1 MPDIKNNIK
10 VIYNALAKEGYNDL
24 GSEQEFAESMA
35 DENNRKLVYNTLK
48 GKEFADVKDY
58 DSFSNMVYQQP
69 RAEQQQE
76 EEIKPVKPA
85 KIDPRFVAPNVG
97 KPTDAQPIMKSVQQD
112 TGFTAP
118 QDYNSQNAFLSNVD
132 KDYNVASHIP
142 DAQQPIKMYGA
153 DSNLGEVIDNLYTVY
168 DEAYKKDNPKKIA
181 EAANMARSMGLDNE
195 QAEKALTLV
204 HGLYSQNVANN
215 IADYM
220 YSRMNN
226 GDPLYALKEVY
237 YDKDFQKKLKDTT
250 TRLGLD
256 NTQGFV
262 EYYLKPALQRKLENE
277 RGFTDTVNFGV
288 QSGSDDVAKNT
299 EVFEKRKAE
308 EDLLQKQV
316 DAMNAEGKRIEEKG
330 QQMYDPNYKNRPWW
344 ADLIP
349 VEGGGRSAYDEA
361 EGIKRNPE
369 AEELMRTGQAMQ
381 RMADDAQA
389 AISEDNILRT
399 RKTDG
404 LTNQIKNAFGRI
416 LRGGAKTATDI
427 RTWDFGFTDLKDAT
441 VIKAAADAYANN
453 RATAAQKALLNAVTL
468 KNAVMGKHG
477 DALGGLY
484 GAAGTTIQMAPYMM
498 QFAASPVKGVG
509 VGFQKYC
516 RTQLEKAFGK
526 YATEAVGKF
535 VIKSGELAGRFVGD
549 VAQGAAMTTIFNMPA
564 VAADTHKR
572 MTGDLEATTDSKGN
586 IVYSGKRTNVK
597 SGGRA
602 FAEAFTA
609 QTIENQSELFGEY
622 LKPLAN
628 FTQKGAAKAMD
639 KWGLSKTKD
648 FLTGINNKQI
658 MKSFNRFTKN
668 TEWNGLFGE
677 VGEEIVGNFENAF
690 TVGDLNLNLDINDD
704 NSVFSKKVNTDIIL
718 GVGLGCGIIS
728 GARVGSY
735 IRNNRKLNTA
745 INDAD
750 SYADVIFGTD
760 RWQQIKSEIDNA
772 PDDKAGNLLQSYIDS
787 EKLNKE
793 QKQTIVDY
801 TVNTYIKRG
810 NDISQLKN
818 AIEDNISSEQQEV
831 QSAYENGQNAR
842 DAQMNE
848 VKTSL
853 DEAEKHA
860 AELLGEDELN
870 ALDGVEDVD
879 AFKESNAYKS
889 YSEEQRETALKYII
903 ARTAYNGMI
912 NRVQDE
918 IKAAVNKANAEID
931 NLTHKD
937 SGTIIRATLKNGD
950 QEVYVV
956 SGNVAMSPDGKS
968 IDTEKSDNDIVVYN
982 TESGKKEMLN
992 IKDLQSVDT
1001 PIDAATYKANNAAET
1016 TQQIAETEA
1025 AKIDGVRNFH
1035 YNDTV
1040 KVQDKDGN
1048 LIDGSVQD
1056 VTPDGIIVVSDAYPG
1071 GKTYTAAELTA
1082 MQPQPQTVAENA
1094 TVEQQAEEAVADNES
1109 NEAPVEEKGEANS
1122 PQSEATQ
1129 QEETTEPQQQTAA
1142 LERIPKDESGQPLYE
1157 QTDPE
1162 TAWDAIVEQTEGDTN
1177 MAQAVTDDM
1186 VSDLEDGVKKAE
1198 RTKTKSGGSIAE
1210 KIAAEKERAA
1220 AIERAK
1226 ATLAHWRKIAAVNRM
1241 REAAIQA
1248 EEQRKADE
1256 RTRVRKEEEE
1266 KARVDQEEAERIKRE
1281 TLNGVPDFI
1290 EDKAPDARARGYR
1303 RVNGD
1308 KVDRQEPIDA
1318 TIGKEVQVKFD
1329 DDNIPTG
1336 HVAIIEANQ
1345 LQPSHKN
1352 GQRNPQHFIDEAQ
1365 PKERKDDASVGA
1377 ARKIAANIRPE
1388 EITSSVT
1395 AYTGA
1400 PTVNSRGEVI
1410 QGNNRSAALREMWD
1424 NHQEQGDK
1432 YKQYLID
1439 NAKSFG
1445 LKAEDIAAMDKP
1457 VLVNMLD
1464 VNDEQAISLGQFVAS
1479 DTESGGT
1486 ERIKPK
1492 NVVKKL
1498 GDKMKN
1504 FTNILLRT
1512 NDENVSF
1519 AELVDS
1525 NGANA
1530 LKWLNT
1536 KGVISPTQYKSA
1548 FDSKGNLTAEAKN
1561 DIKGIMY
1568 QSIFEGGNTQLEE
1581 MFYAL
1586 PAKAQKAILATAY
1599 RDYDSPQSERMIE
1612 DIQNSIMAY
1621 YALSHDSMFMNAK
1634 NHKEARIAVEAWRR
1648 QLAFDDVTG
1657 ESYLPAEKYSNFA
1670 LLLATMYKGDNQS
1683 LIQGTFNRL
1692 YDLIQGTQE
1701 KTLFEQPDNTP
1712 RTLVQAIKE
1721 TLNIKYDGQQRSN
1734 VLAGDS
1740 SASQEGRTGSNG
1752 DATPGGRGESIDG
1765 AEANQGG
1772 TEADSG
1778 EGRPIADTTKT
1789 LFEYFKGGIK
1799 SLIEK
1804 SKEQNNS
1811 LIKAIVGSVTNRLKE
1826 DLHNR
1831 GIDITNDYKHT
1842 IDNNAIRHALNRH
1855 GGEKERLQGQLP
1867 VTEEDIE
1874 NISDVINNYDDINI
1888 EENKR
1893 GQKNIVY
1900 KKSYPNGFTI
1910 YIEEVRTGRK
1920 ELAMASIRKKA
1931 TLTDANS
1938 KTMPISDLNNL
1949 SVGKDKK
1956 SSNTKQA
1963 NNEKKSE
1970 HQEETLFEKA
1980 ERIANEGEQKS
1991 NPTPRKDGESI
2002 TDYAERVAEEHQ
2014 AQRIRKEEEAK
2025 VDTNPTEAQKEA
2037 GNYKKGHIKVD
2048 GLDITIEQPKGSIRR
2063 GTDANGKQWESEMHN
2078 TYGYIRGTESVDGDH
2093 IDIFLSDNPTE
2104 GNVFVVDQI
2113 NKDGSFDEHKVMYG
2127 FSDMES
2133 ARQAYLSNYE
2143 EGWQGLGNITEVSKE
2158 DFKAWIDS
2166 SKRKTKPFAE
2176 YTSVKTQGDV
2186 QAKKPTEIPHL
2197 TEKEKR
2203 EQRKQELRNKIKVKL
2218 RGQLNVGVDPELFM
2232 MGVELASMEIE
2243 DGVRKFADFTKKM
2256 IAEIGD
2262 EIRPYL
2268 KSIYNGARDL
2278 PGMEELSEEMTPYE
2292 EVKAFNIA
2300 TIGDKGEEVKPSVL
2314 DTAEQ
2319 INNEQTVERSA
2330 KEEVK
2335 NTVATQDVDN
2345 EAYSITKQHNN
2356 KKDIDIWVVRG
2367 KERTDSDAFKER
2379 KQVAK
2384 KYNGYYSSFRGVN
2397 GFVFNSPED
2406 AQSFADKVFDAK
2418 DEQINTETN
2427 ENYAH
2432 NSNEIIR
2439 KDEDGDASNLLT
2451 DSHNEKEQSE
2461 KEAELHGLK
2470 VGDKVLYKGKEATIF
2485 DFDNGRP
2492 VLDTGLAP
2500 VVYEVVDMEAVK
2512 PIEKQEQTKTNVK
2525 EDLTEEKTEAKAKEA
2540 NNKTVSSHA
2549 EGNLFDTDTAPTE
2562 SLTNK
2567 EKENEVHLST
2577 GETATKRER
2586 GHEPRQ
2592 NEPMGESKQNEAQ
2605 RPDGRRMDRRDT
2617 AHISTDTER
2626 GGGVPNVSEGKQRLN
2641 SNNNHGE
2648 RGVDY
2653 APTSIDARIE
2663 ANIQAIELA
2672 KKLTENGE
2680 KATPQQMEILRKFS
2694 GWGGLG
2700 KAFNENPNGA
2710 YGEINK
2716 TPRILKELLGEEA
2729 YNNAIESAN
2738 SSYYTPTHI
2747 IDTLWDIAEKLGFKG
2762 GRILEGS
2769 AGIGNIIAQIP
2780 THISENSNIHAVE
2793 KDPTAGSILS
2803 LLYPDAKV
2811 DIQGFEETSIPNGS
2825 IDLAITNV
2833 PFVTGLR
2840 VWDTTSDKDLS
2851 KKFHD
2856 IHNFCIAKNIRKLR
2870 EGGIG
2875 IFISSNGTLDNSQQ
2889 IRNWVVNDG
2898 NADFIGAF
2906 RLNNKTFLGTSVT
2919 SDIIVVRKR
2928 VNGKKSAKAIDVSE
2942 VSGERIAEFNT
2953 GEVKKVKG
2961 KMIPVIKDLPMD
2973 YNKYF
2978 IEHPEKMAGVMEFA
2992 FEHGDTYRP
3001 TTKQL
3006 YPTKDKPQDKLLE
3019 EFVNSFSID
3028 TEEQAQNIDNEQGIN
3043 NSIYEELGSDVKEG
3057 SMVVSN
3063 GELCVAQYG
3072 QAVPLKLNANKVK
3085 GRTKQECFKSY
3096 TDIKQALNDVLAYE
3110 TQNADDKGLQPLLDK
3125 LNKAYDDFVN
3135 TYGHLN
3141 KNTSIS
3147 FLRNDID
3154 FSNILALETYK
3165 EENDENNNR
3174 VKVYGKTDVFSKRVV
3189 TKETEPKPDNVKD
3202 GVIVSIYKNGRIDIP
3217 YISKQLNMSEDAVKN
3232 EIINSGLG
3240 FENPVSKEIEVS
3252 YKYLSGNVREKLQQ
3266 AEENNENGEYS
3277 NNINALKKVIP
3288 ANIPAHLIEFNLGSS
3303 WVTPKLY
3310 EEYIKNKTGLDVT
3323 LIPVDGTWVMKAPL
3337 YGLAIEQNRSMGV
3350 YSKLKGETILGHEL
3364 IEAAIQNKTIT
3375 ISKTRKDWDGKKET
3389 IVDKDATQACNSR
3402 IDEIRQDFKDWARGK
3417 VQSDVELSQ
3426 ELEKIYND
3434 KFNNYVAPTIPEEFI
3449 PERFGGAA
3457 QNIKLRP
3464 HQAQAVVRGT
3474 TQPLILAHEVG
3485 TGKTFTLISTAM
3497 EMRRLGTAR
3506 KPMIVV
3512 QNATVG
3518 QFVASAKALYPNAKI
3533 LTLENSDRGEDG
3545 RRRFYAK
3552 IRYNDWDMIV
3562 VPQSTFEFIP
3572 DSKDRQITFI
3582 KDKVDEKLA
3591 VLQRMKEANNEGDDF
3606 ITRRVEKEI
3615 SQLQSEIAALIE
3627 NNESEQREKK
3637 ATASELKKKEVA
3649 KKNTEAK
3656 AKEMLDRRTDDVED
3670 FDELG
3675 IDALLVDE
3683 AHEYKHLGFA
3693 TAMQRG
3699 VKGVDP
3705 SYSKKAQSV
3714 FLKTQ
3719 AVLSKNNG
3727 RNVIFATGT
3736 PISNTAAEIWTF
3748 MRYLMPADTM
3758 KEYGIYY
3765 FDDFVRNFG
3774 NIQQMLEFTTSGKFK
3789 ENNRFAGYINLP
3801 ELARIWSSVADIV
3814 LTRDQKK
3821 LKEKIPEIE
3830 GGKAQDIYLP
3840 QTKSLRSVMKYVKD
3854 QLTIFENMSG
3864 AEKKENT
3871 HIPLTMYGIAKAAAV
3886 DARLVDATAEDDVNS
3901 KTNEAVRQTLQSLK
3915 DTNGYKG
3922 TVAIFADVYQNKAF
3936 GFNLYEDIKKKLIEK
3951 GVPEKEIFVMK
3962 PGMTINKKLEIFN
3975 KVNSGEIRVI
3985 LGSTFTLG
3993 TGVNIQ
3999 ERLHTLIHLDAP
4011 NRPMDYT
4018 QRNGRILRQGN
4029 IHKEMNKPVRILR
4042 FGVED
4047 SLDVT
4052 AYQRLKTKGAIAD
4065 SIMNSKQL
4073 IENSMENRE
4082 LEEEAD
4088 LFGDTVAQLSGSEY
4102 AMLKNQAEKEVRKY
4116 ESKKRQWEA
4125 DQTYIHNAKP
4135 RLKGQISKAEQL
4147 LEDNNASLKAVKET
4161 FPNGKFNQITIGKQ
4175 QFDSIEAMTDFIK
4188 DYNKKIN
4195 EESNKLKEKANANYN
4210 SQMVVNIDGLE
4221 FTIHLELAK
4230 ETANKGVSLFS
4241 KVTRKMYYSQNELG
4255 LKNVPIK
4262 QGLLRNGIED
4272 ILNNVI
4278 TGHDFAER
4286 IDTLKQSIAQYKSD
4300 LELILA
4306 RDGKPFEFKNELET
4320 AKQKLEEYTEAM
4332 KEELEEKEK
4341 KYAAMDSEI
4350 KTATNIIGAEEAED
4364 EDSTESKDTKDD
4376 ILYRTVFGGN
4386 SGYVGY
4392 SMSKRAVEAKEEGRY
4407 PKTEFRRE
4415 YHITAKSLDMLTS
4428 LGFID
4433 NSEWHH
4439 TSMYGNKT
4447 PFYGWAED
4455 ELADDYLKH
4464 KKEIDT
4470 LCKGIDPKTKQSLI
4484 EKVEKPQYEHE
4495 YEMPQYGEAETAA
4508 NSIREWRHKQI
4519 EKYDQFTGFKGYA
4532 DATEEEKKER
4542 DAYLHSINE
4551 QMEEKIREMLAKDY
4565 PDYLAA
4571 KNALDAYNNYEED
4584 LRKAIGERIKEYLD
4598 IDKYSQRWR
4607 EQTTTTQPTANTET
4621 LTNHAES
4628 VVQNLHLNNVEIVPD
4643 GSSLNGEQA
4652 TAKGFYN
4659 KRTGKIVV
4667 VAGNHTDIADIEKT
4681 VLHEAVAHHGLREL
4695 FGDNFDNFLDTVF
4708 AKADIETRQ
4717 QIAHLSA
4724 KHGWNIRT
4732 ATEEYLASMAED
4744 TNFEQI
4750 KPTLWQ
4756 RIKQLFGEIM
4766 SAFGLHHAN
4775 ITDNDLRYILWRSYK
4790 NLQNSGKHSIL
4801 DKAEDIAMQYRLK
4814 AGNYADKATDN
4825 VLYRSSIDPTATE
4838 VLPDARTRYEKET
4851 KEPDNIDS
4859 VPKTHNFFRRFYK
4872 SYVDSMLALK
4882 SFTNSVLEATGDKMA
4897 SHEDTYKAE
4906 NAMTSKNKTDGEV
4919 YNRDYYNPLLTAA
4932 QQLCEA
4938 VGMDYDALNMYMVA
4952 KHGLERNEYM
4962 GKRAAQND
4970 ENVLKAKKSLEDA
4983 LAAYNEDPTSE
4994 NETAVQKAQEK
5005 YSKVYDKALEV
5016 HTNKD
5021 YSGLTELT
5029 GKEDVAEAEYEA
5041 QKIVDAVET
5050 SDVMPKVTA
5059 FWSKVNAATK
5069 QTLKT
5074 GYESGI
5080 MTKDTYE
5087 HILNMYKYYIPL
5099 RGWAKPTADDV
5110 YTYYN
5115 NRSYEGKPLTKTAKG
5130 RTSLA
5135 EDPMAI
5141 IASMAQH
5148 SIIEANRNKMKQT
5161 FLNFVLNHPTSLA
5174 TVGEQWYIKN
5184 ALGEWERSDANIP
5197 ANATPDEI
5205 SKIIEEHELEMQRL
5219 AEQGTAI
5226 KQRNGL
5232 KLDKRVINGEGE
5244 EHTIKVWRGGKEY
5257 VIYINGNPAVA
5268 QAVNGLTN
5276 PDTQGSDLPKWAKI
5290 GAAQLKNFLS
5300 GVYTSFSPAFV
5311 LTNFTRDQLFA
5322 SQAVY
5327 IKYGLKYKRQAS
5339 KNARNL
5345 LFSGALPRLVYKW
5358 EHGTLNM
5365 NDETERYFDEFM
5377 RGGGETGFTA
5387 LRDIESIKKEV
5398 KDAINGNKANIA
5410 KRGWKSFINAV
5421 EFANRSAEDFSRF
5434 VTFMTSRQQGKS
5446 IVDAIYDA
5454 KDITVNFNKKG
5465 SGEMGSRFMNF
5476 AYIFFNAAVQSI
5488 NNFGTMLKQH
5498 PARTMLIISKF
5509 GALGFGVPM
5518 LNAFLTALCGG
5529 GDDDKYWDN
5538 MDWVRRNNI
5547 VLRIPFLEKT
5557 FISIPLP
5564 QELRPFYG
5572 MGEIAAS
5579 ILFGK
5584 ETFSSGLQKAV
5595 EGFTG
5600 LLPIDFTGNGGNLP
5614 ITLTP
5619 TVLQPVAQYMFN
5631 TDYFGRK
5638 VYNDNENKKFAP
5650 GWTKAFSSTPP
5661 VLIEATKFLNSLTG
5675 GNDVDSGGVNLNPDV
5690 INHFVKG
5697 YFGGPATF
5705 VTQMSSLLYKGF
5717 SGDAKEI
5724 RWRDVPVASRFV
5736 QQLDERSVRS
5746 SAQGSYK
5753 DFKEETEE
5761 TEYRLSNY
5769 KKQVKMGKMEYAKM
5783 ITDLIK
5789 SPEYQRYKIAKAY
5802 KKPMDLLKEAL
5813 NHIDNTTDK
5822 KEVEKALTGLRH
5834 YMMETVESEQKG
5846 KHAKR
5851 EEDFNYLGDNLS
5863 ELNNNL
5869 KSSLRSLK
5877 RNEEQRLDGEEDDG
5891 IEELISEDKETTMR
5905 IIREMNK
5912 LFKKK

>member
-10 VIYNALAKEGYNDL
+10 VIYNALSKEGYNDL

-69 RAEQQQE
+69 RAGQQQE
-76 EEIKPVKPA
+76 EEMKPVEPA

-112 TGFTAP
+112 TGFSAP

-237 YDKDFQKKLKDTT
+237 YNKDFQKKLKDTT

-381 RMADDAQA
+381 RMSDDAQA

-441 VIKAAADAYANN
+441 VIKAAADAYASN
-453 RATAAQKALLNAVTL
+453 RATAAQKALLNAVAL

-750 SYADVIFGTD
+750 THADVIFGTD

-772 PDDKAGNLLQSYIDS
+772 PDDKAGNLLQSYINNS
-787 EKLNKE
+787 KLNNE

-810 NDISQLKN
+810 NDISHLKN

-918 IKAAVNKANAEID
+918 IKSAVNKANAEID

-956 SGNVAMSPDGKS
+956 SGNVVTSPDEKS

-1040 KVQDKDGN
+1040 KVQDKEGN

-1071 GKTYTAAELTA
+1071 GKTYTAEELTA
-1082 MQPQPQTVAENA
+1082 MQPQQQEQTESNSTEAIPQTPEVPAA
-1094 TVEQQAEEAVADNES
+1094 TEQTESAVNES
-1109 NEAPVEEKGEANS
+1109 TANESSANEAPVQKESEVNS
-1122 PQSEATQ
+1122 PQSEATPQ
-1129 QEETTEPQQQTAA
+1129 QEETAEPQQQAIPTDEKGNLLYHEVPVERTIEDLYDGSLDDTEIADFISANIEAA
-1142 LERIPKDESGQPLYE
+1142 QKEYNS
-1157 QTDPE
+1157 
-1162 TAWDAIVEQTEGDTN
+1162 V
-1177 MAQAVTDDM
+1177 
-1186 VSDLEDGVKKAE
+1186 VKKAPKIS
-1198 RTKTKSGGSIAE
+1198 TNKAKYLQE
-1210 KIAAEKERAA
+1210 KQAYQEEVGK
-1220 AIERAK
+1220 AK
-1226 ATLAHWRKIAAVNRM
+1226 A
-1241 REAAIQA
+1241 
-1248 EEQRKADE
+1248 
-1256 RTRVRKEEEE
+1256 
-1266 KARVDQEEAERIKRE
+1266 
-1281 TLNGVPDFI
+1281 
-1290 EDKAPDARARGYR
+1290 
-1303 RVNGD
+1303 
-1308 KVDRQEPIDA
+1308 KVDYWQAVENERQRITHTSPE
-1318 TIGKEVQVKFD
+1318 E
-1329 DDNIPTG
+1329 
-1336 HVAIIEANQ
+1336 
-1345 LQPSHKN
+1345 LKN
-1352 GQRNPQHFIDEAQ
+1352 EEDELSG
-1365 PKERKDDASVGA
+1365 EA
-1377 ARKIAANIRPE
+1377 ARKEYRGITTGDEENPTSVEDLVRDFLRGAKITPEDFRRETGLSISEQKKFVGMISKQGKTIARLGEELADYDAMNLGGRFFDGDSNAARGAIIDALLSSRTRGDFKEQDATAEEERYIEAVEQQREQWYYENYHMTYEEYLQYREIVLPELLRKYANF
-1388 EITSSVT
+1388 
-1395 AYTGA
+1395 A
-1400 PTVNSRGEVI
+1400 P
-1410 QGNNRSAALREMWD
+1410 
-1424 NHQEQGDK
+1424 
-1432 YKQYLID
+1432 
-1439 NAKSFG
+1439 
-1445 LKAEDIAAMDKP
+1445 DILYP
-1457 VLVNMLD
+1457 
-1464 VNDEQAISLGQFVAS
+1464 QFVAS
-1479 DTESGGT
+1479 FEDAYAAEHSQTDNIENGEQGNDTTTEEQGTDRSNTVLQTEETNNSRGDSQSEEQPTEVPTGVRSSNENGTLPQSAPTKVDKEPQPIGNSFFGKVYNQFKGKAKEAVNFLMRHKSGKLLGVFHRNDIGEISLVWGDEKGGLAHIISKHIVEQNDFNNIDEVINTMQQVINNGT
-1486 ERIKPK
+1486 ITRENKDKVVIDYNDYRVAIRKQTRDNNG
-1492 NVVKKL
+1492 NVVEQ
-1498 GDKMKN
+1498 GN
-1504 FTNILLRT
+1504 WIVT
-1512 NDENVSF
+1512 
-1519 AELVDS
+1519 
-1525 NGANA
+1525 
-1530 LKWLNT
+1530 
-1536 KGVISPTQYKSA
+1536 A
-1548 FDSKGNLTAEAKN
+1548 FDKSRSKKDKTP
-1561 DIKGIMY
+1561 
-1568 QSIFEGGNTQLEE
+1568 S
-1581 MFYAL
+1581 
-1586 PAKAQKAILATAY
+1586 
-1599 RDYDSPQSERMIE
+1599 
-1612 DIQNSIMAY
+1612 
-1621 YALSHDSMFMNAK
+1621 
-1634 NHKEARIAVEAWRR
+1634 
-1648 QLAFDDVTG
+1648 
-1657 ESYLPAEKYSNFA
+1657 
-1670 LLLATMYKGDNQS
+1670 
-1683 LIQGTFNRL
+1683 
-1692 YDLIQGTQE
+1692 E
-1701 KTLFEQPDNTP
+1701 KTLSTP
-1712 RTLVQAIKE
+1712 PFNQETDGVTLPSNGVTADKVTQSSQTKE
-1721 TLNIKYDGQQRSN
+1721 T
-1734 VLAGDS
+1734 
-1740 SASQEGRTGSNG
+1740 
-1752 DATPGGRGESIDG
+1752 
-1765 AEANQGG
+1765 
-1772 TEADSG
+1772 
-1778 EGRPIADTTKT
+1778 
-1789 LFEYFKGGIK
+1789 
-1799 SLIEK
+1799 
-1804 SKEQNNS
+1804 
-1811 LIKAIVGSVTNRLKE
+1811 KE
-1826 DLHNR
+1826 D
-1831 GIDITNDYKHT
+1831 KF
-1842 IDNNAIRHALNRH
+1842 
-1855 GGEKERLQGQLP
+1855 
-1867 VTEEDIE
+1867 
-1874 NISDVINNYDDINI
+1874 S
-1888 EENKR
+1888 
-1893 GQKNIVY
+1893 
-1900 KKSYPNGFTI
+1900 
-1910 YIEEVRTGRK
+1910 
-1920 ELAMASIRKKA
+1920 
-1931 TLTDANS
+1931 
-1938 KTMPISDLNNL
+1938 
-1949 SVGKDKK
+1949 
-1956 SSNTKQA
+1956 
-1963 NNEKKSE
+1963 
-1970 HQEETLFEKA
+1970 
-1980 ERIANEGEQKS
+1980 
-1991 NPTPRKDGESI
+1991 PTPRKDGESI

-2014 AQRIRKEEEAK
+2014 AQRTRKEEEAK
-2025 VDTNPTEAQKEA
+2025 VDTNPTDAQKEA

-2048 GLDITIEQPKGSIRR
+2048 GLNITIEQPKGSIRR

-2158 DFKAWIDS
+2158 DFKKWIDS
-2166 SKRKTKPFAE
+2166 SKRKTKPFAK
-2176 YTSVKTQGDV
+2176 YSTVKTQDDV

-2300 TIGDKGEEVKPSVL
+2300 TIGKETEDVKPSVL

-2319 INNEQTVERSA
+2319 ISNEQAVEHSA
-2330 KEEVK
+2330 KEELK
-2335 NTVATQDVDN
+2335 NTVETQDVDN

-2384 KYNGYYSSFRGVN
+2384 KHNGYYSSFRGVN

-2406 AQSFADKVFDAK
+2406 AQSFVDKVFDAK
-2418 DEQINTETN
+2418 DEKINTGTN

-2432 NSNEIIR
+2432 NSEEIMH
-2439 KDEDGDASNLLT
+2439 KDEEPDKT
-2451 DSHNEKEQSE
+2451 ETTP
-2461 KEAELHGLK
+2461 HGLK
-2470 VGDKVLYKGKEATIF
+2470 IGDKVLYKEKEATIF

-2500 VVYEVVDMEAVK
+2500 VVYEVVDMDAVK

-2549 EGNLFDTDTAPTE
+2549 EGNLFDTVVPTE

-2567 EKENEVHLST
+2567 EKENEVHLSN

-2626 GGGVPNVSEGKQRLN
+2626 GGGVPNVSKGKQRLN

-2747 IDTLWDIAEKLGFKG
+2747 IDTLWDIAENLGFKG

-2780 THISENSNIHAVE
+2780 THINENSNIHAVE

-2870 EGGIG
+2870 EGGTG

-2928 VNGKKSAKAIDVSE
+2928 VDGKKSAKAIDVSE

-2953 GEVKKVKG
+2953 GEVKNVKG

-3019 EFVNSFSID
+3019 EFVNSLSID
-3028 TEEQAQNIDNEQGIN
+3028 TEEQAQNVDNEQGIN

-3085 GRTKQECFKSY
+3085 GHTKQECFKSY

-3217 YISKQLNMSEDAVKN
+3217 YISKQLNMSEDAVKD

-3266 AEENNENGEYS
+3266 AEENNENSEYS

-3591 VLQRMKEANNEGDDF
+3591 VLQRMKEANDKGDDF

-3615 SQLQSEIAALIE
+3615 AQLQSEIAALIE

-3637 ATASELKKKEVA
+3637 ATASELKKKEVT

-3915 DTNGYKG
+3915 DTNSYKG

-4102 AMLKNQAEKEVRKY
+4102 AMFKNQAEKEVRKY

-4147 LEDNNASLKAVKET
+4147 LEDNNASLKAIKET
-4161 FPNGKFNQITIGKQ
+4161 FPNGKFKQITIGKQ
-4175 QFDSIEAMTDFIK
+4175 QFDSIEAMADFIK

-4392 SMSKRAVEAKEEGRY
+4392 SMSKRAAEAKEEGRY

-4470 LCKGIDPKTKQSLI
+4470 LCKGIDPKTKQPLI
-4484 EKVEKPQYEHE
+4484 EKVEKPQYEYKFE
-4495 YEMPQYGEAETAA
+4495 LPQYNEAATAA
-4508 NSIREWRHKQI
+4508 NPIIEWRHKQI

-4532 DATEEEKKER
+4532 YETKEKKKER
-4542 DAYLHSINE
+4542 DAFLHSLNE
-4551 QMEEKIREMLAKDY
+4551 QMEEKIREMLAKDF

-4571 KNALDAYNNYEED
+4571 KNAIEAYNNYDEN

-4607 EQTTTTQPTANTET
+4607 EQTATTQPTANVEE

-4643 GSSLNGEQA
+4643 GSNLNGEQS
-4652 TAKGFYN
+4652 TAKGFYD

-4667 VAGNHTDIADIEKT
+4667 VASNHTDIADIEKT

-4708 AKADIETRQ
+4708 AKADIETRR

-4724 KHGWNIRT
+4724 KHGWNVRT

-4790 NLQNSGKHSIL
+4790 NLQGGGKRSIL
-4801 DKAEDIAMQYRLK
+4801 DKAEDVAMQYRLK
-4814 AGNYADKATDN
+4814 AGNYANKATDN

-4970 ENVLKAKKSLEDA
+4970 ENVLKAKKALEDA
-4983 LAAYNEDPTSE
+4983 LVAYNEDPTSK
-4994 NETAVQKAQEK
+4994 NEAAVQKAQEK
-5005 YSKVYDKALEV
+5005 YTKVYDKALEV
-5016 HTNKD
+5016 YTSRD

-5050 SDVMPKVTA
+5050 PNAMPKVTA

-5099 RGWAKPTADDV
+5099 RGWAEPTADDV

-5141 IASMAQH
+5141 IASMAQR

-5197 ANATPDEI
+5197 TNATPDEI
-5205 SKIIEEHELEMQRL
+5205 SKLVAEHEQEMQTL
-5219 AEQGTAI
+5219 AETGEAI

-5232 KLDKRVINGEGE
+5232 KLDKRVINGEGA

-5257 VIYINGNPAVA
+5257 IIYINGNPAVA

-5276 PDTQGSDLPKWAKI
+5276 PDTQGSKLPKWAEI

-5398 KDAINGNKANIA
+5398 KDAVNGNKANIA

-5434 VTFMTSRQQGKS
+5434 VTFMTSRQQGKN
-5446 IVDAIYDA
+5446 IVDSIYDA

-5498 PARTMLIISKF
+5498 PARTMLVISKF

>member
-24 GSEQEFAESMA
+24 GSEQEFAESMT

-58 DSFSNMVYQQP
+58 ESFSNMVYQQP

-112 TGFTAP
+112 TGFAAP

-226 GDPLYALKEVY
+226 GDPLYTLKEVY

-381 RMADDAQA
+381 RMSDDAQA

-441 VIKAAADAYANN
+441 VIKAAADAYASN
-453 RATAAQKALLNAVTL
+453 RATAAQKALLNAVAL

-750 SYADVIFGTD
+750 THADVIFGTD

-772 PDDKAGNLLQSYIDS
+772 PDDKAGNLLQSYINNS
-787 EKLNKE
+787 KLNNE

-810 NDISQLKN
+810 NDISHLKN

-889 YSEEQRETALKYII
+889 YSEEQREAALKYII

-918 IKAAVNKANAEID
+918 IKAAVNKTNAEID

-956 SGNVAMSPDGKS
+956 SGNVATSPDGKS
-968 IDTEKSDNDIVVYN
+968 IDTEKSDSDIVVYN
-982 TESGKKEMLN
+982 TENGKKEMLN

-1001 PIDAATYKANNAAET
+1001 PIDAATYKADSAAET
-1016 TQQIAETEA
+1016 TQQIAEAEA
-1025 AKIDGVRNFH
+1025 AKIDGTRSFH

-1040 KVQDKDGN
+1040 KVQDKEGN

-1109 NEAPVEEKGEANS
+1109 NEAPAEEKGEANS
-1122 PQSEATQ
+1122 PQSEATP
-1129 QEETTEPQQQTAA
+1129 QEETAEPQQQAVEPQQQA
-1142 LERIPKDESGQPLYE
+1142 IP
-1157 QTDPE
+1157 
-1162 TAWDAIVEQTEGDTN
+1162 
-1177 MAQAVTDDM
+1177 TDDKGSLLYHE
-1186 VSDLEDGVKKAE
+1186 VPVERTIEDLYDGSLDDTEITDFISANIEAAQKEYNSVVKKAPKIGTDKARYLQE
-1198 RTKTKSGGSIAE
+1198 KKAYQAE
-1210 KIAAEKERAA
+1210 TDK
-1220 AIERAK
+1220 AK
-1226 ATLAHWRKIAAVNRM
+1226 AKVDYWQAVENERQRITHTSPEELKNAEDEENTTSVEDLVRDFLRGAKITPEDFRKETGLSISEQKKFVGMISKQGKTIARLGEELADYDEWNLGGRFFGGDSNAARG
-1241 REAAIQA
+1241 AII
-1248 EEQRKADE
+1248 DVLLSS
-1256 RTRVRKEEEE
+1256 RTRGDFKQQDATEEEE
-1266 KARVDQEEAERIKRE
+1266 RYIEAVEQQREQWYYENYHMTYEEYLQYRE
-1281 TLNGVPDFI
+1281 IVLPELLRKYANF
-1290 EDKAPDARARGYR
+1290 APDILY
-1303 RVNGD
+1303 
-1308 KVDRQEPIDA
+1308 P
-1318 TIGKEVQVKFD
+1318 
-1329 DDNIPTG
+1329 
-1336 HVAIIEANQ
+1336 
-1345 LQPSHKN
+1345 
-1352 GQRNPQHFIDEAQ
+1352 
-1365 PKERKDDASVGA
+1365 
-1377 ARKIAANIRPE
+1377 
-1388 EITSSVT
+1388 
-1395 AYTGA
+1395 
-1400 PTVNSRGEVI
+1400 
-1410 QGNNRSAALREMWD
+1410 
-1424 NHQEQGDK
+1424 
-1432 YKQYLID
+1432 
-1439 NAKSFG
+1439 
-1445 LKAEDIAAMDKP
+1445 
-1457 VLVNMLD
+1457 
-1464 VNDEQAISLGQFVAS
+1464 QFVAS
-1479 DTESGGT
+1479 FEDAYVAEHSQTNNTENNEQQRNDT
-1486 ERIKPK
+1486 
-1492 NVVKKL
+1492 
-1498 GDKMKN
+1498 
-1504 FTNILLRT
+1504 
-1512 NDENVSF
+1512 
-1519 AELVDS
+1519 
-1525 NGANA
+1525 
-1530 LKWLNT
+1530 
-1536 KGVISPTQYKSA
+1536 
-1548 FDSKGNLTAEAKN
+1548 TAEEPTTTPGDTVLQTEETN
-1561 DIKGIMY
+1561 NSRGDS
-1568 QSIFEGGNTQLEE
+1568 QSEE
-1581 MFYAL
+1581 QPTEVPTGVRSSNENGTL
-1586 PAKAQKAILATAY
+1586 
-1599 RDYDSPQSERMIE
+1599 PQSTPTEVDKE
-1612 DIQNSIMAY
+1612 P
-1621 YALSHDSMFMNAK
+1621 LSE
-1634 NHKEARIAVEAWRR
+1634 EAA
-1648 QLAFDDVTG
+1648 
-1657 ESYLPAEKYSNFA
+1657 
-1670 LLLATMYKGDNQS
+1670 QS
-1683 LIQGTFNRL
+1683 LITSMEENAIEDPEIRLTPKTWLETFGINNSIDTPIGKVRMGENQYAKLQDKKRTSEFGMVSLTLSDPDVIFVEPSKAKGEDVAERNFSYVFAKTFKRNGNKVKYYTSVTVSIDGLEISVSSHFVNPNKMLNKLMEFNRE
-1692 YDLIQGTQE
+1692 YT
-1701 KTLFEQPDNTP
+1701 
-1712 RTLVQAIKE
+1712 KE
-1721 TLNIKYDGQQRSN
+1721 TLFSN
-1734 VLAGDS
+1734 SSEMRLAEHQSDVPDLLPTQENNVSSDS
-1740 SASQEGRTGSNG
+1740 KVTQSSQ
-1752 DATPGGRGESIDG
+1752 
-1765 AEANQGG
+1765 
-1772 TEADSG
+1772 
-1778 EGRPIADTTKT
+1778 TK
-1789 LFEYFKGGIK
+1789 
-1799 SLIEK
+1799 
-1804 SKEQNNS
+1804 Q
-1811 LIKAIVGSVTNRLKE
+1811 
-1826 DLHNR
+1826 
-1831 GIDITNDYKHT
+1831 
-1842 IDNNAIRHALNRH
+1842 
-1855 GGEKERLQGQLP
+1855 EKE
-1867 VTEEDIE
+1867 
-1874 NISDVINNYDDINI
+1874 
-1888 EENKR
+1888 NKF
-1893 GQKNIVY
+1893 
-1900 KKSYPNGFTI
+1900 S
-1910 YIEEVRTGRK
+1910 
-1920 ELAMASIRKKA
+1920 
-1931 TLTDANS
+1931 
-1938 KTMPISDLNNL
+1938 
-1949 SVGKDKK
+1949 
-1956 SSNTKQA
+1956 
-1963 NNEKKSE
+1963 
-1970 HQEETLFEKA
+1970 
-1980 ERIANEGEQKS
+1980 
-1991 NPTPRKDGESI
+1991 PTPRKDGESI

-2014 AQRIRKEEEAK
+2014 AQRTRKEEEAK

-2037 GNYKKGHIKVD
+2037 GNYRKGHIKVD

-2104 GNVFVVDQI
+2104 GKVFVVDQV

-2143 EGWQGLGNITEVSKE
+2143 EGWQGLGSITEVKKE
-2158 DFKAWIDS
+2158 YFKKWIDS

-2176 YTSVKTQGDV
+2176 YTSVKTQDDT
-2186 QAKKPTEIPHL
+2186 QTKKPTEENAAPAKTQTEENNAHNSEDIMHEQKNVQLQQAINAYENAERTL
-2197 TEKEKR
+2197 TKLYNQQLKEGKLDKVFESKQWKDVLR
-2203 EQRKQELRNKIKVKL
+2203 KQTELQKVLLQLNSEELKELLKQTTNEDTKKEIKGALDAVLRQEQRSIEYNAVLDKQEPITPIYKEEKKPIAVTEFVETDKKEAEIHPVLTGVYHDNGYVVGTNAHTLLARKEDYNKSLEGKITNKKGEFIDGKYPNWRAVVEGETTTNSWGINLDELHAFVRGVLTNLKADGAKKSSIDSATIAFKDTDGKIIVCNAKTLDKAL
-2218 RGQLNVGVDPELFM
+2218 RGAKSIGATEFGNKSET
-2232 MGVELASMEIE
+2232 
-2243 DGVRKFADFTKKM
+2243 FAHAQTKKGYVVCPT
-2256 IAEIGD
+2256 IST
-2262 EIRPYL
+2262 YH
-2268 KSIYNGARDL
+2268 SINDNCFVYAPKEAARQQTTATLTNDTEAKQKATEAVL
-2278 PGMEELSEEMTPYE
+2278 AALSKVGIEVVRATDE
-2292 EVKAFNIA
+2292 EVKALLSNSHATTLRTPQGTIYGWSVNGKIYLTEAGINPDTPIHEYTHLWAEAMMIKNKQGWNSIKSLLKDTPVWKEVIADPNYSNIKDNEDAVTSEVLSRISGKKNAAKMEEEAQRAIDEAKGVFEKAEATTILLNLKRAIKQFWHWVGKNVFGIKDFKNIDEVTDRILYDLLSNTKLTEEDNKEIAKRDKLYLDAVERGDMETAQRMVNEAAVQNGYVPNSEYQGSSAFNGAAPYGNGYFLTKEERKEAYENDEFDGDTSLDDYVNSGIDPMNLDYLTNDSSYRHADDARKEAIENLRNVFQNKRQTITMYRSVPSSIKEGSFRNGDWVTPSYAYAVENARVHGWGNNYRIIEQKVPISDVWFDGNDIA
-2300 TIGDKGEEVKPSVL
+2300 EFGYGNENDFINDKDYLYSNTKNNRKLPDAVTYDDKGNVIPLSKRFNKAKSDPRFQIVGNSLSDEEKKIVETAKANDTYMKAPNGKPTNLSEKQWAQVRTKAFKKWFGDWEKAARIEKLRRSKAVKITGEEIEPNSDLKQYKKNALEYGKNLRGEYTNKDTGETIVLTGGNSRGGMREILQHDYKDIEHLQSIAAIPQIIEKAIFVDEAPNEDAERYPGVKSFRYYVCGLKIGNTYYTVKAVVAVQNNGDRYYDHKLSSIEKGKLLSIIPTIQKAGIENNLPPSVGKDKRL
-2314 DTAEQ
+2314 LSILQTNSSKVVDENGEPMVVYHGSNNEFTKFDTAR
-2319 INNEQTVERSA
+2319 IGSSTGTSDGRGFYFTTDKDYANSFGKDGNVLSVFLNIDNPLSL
-2330 KEEVK
+2330 KEK
-2335 NTVATQDVDN
+2335 T
-2345 EAYSITKQHNN
+2345 ITKRQLF
-2356 KKDIDIWVVRG
+2356 DIIKRIDE
-2367 KERTDSDAFKER
+2367 KE
-2379 KQVAK
+2379 VA
-2384 KYNGYYSSFRGVN
+2384 
-2397 GFVFNSPED
+2397 
-2406 AQSFADKVFDAK
+2406 ADG
-2418 DEQINTETN
+2418 EHWLIS
-2427 ENYAH
+2427 NYANYYDVGIDGAIREAAESEYPYSDNDVELV
-2432 NSNEIIR
+2432 NSLISASGNF
-2439 KDEDGDASNLLT
+2439 KDVVS
-2451 DSHNEKEQSE
+2451 S
-2461 KEAELHGLK
+2461 
-2470 VGDKVLYKGKEATIF
+2470 
-2485 DFDNGRP
+2485 
-2492 VLDTGLAP
+2492 
-2500 VVYEVVDMEAVK
+2500 VYEVTGK
-2512 PIEKQEQTKTNVK
+2512 
-2525 EDLTEEKTEAKAKEA
+2525 
-2540 NNKTVSSHA
+2540 SS
-2549 EGNLFDTDTAPTE
+2549 EIVP
-2562 SLTNK
+2562 
-2567 EKENEVHLST
+2567 KENGTVHYVVT
-2577 GETATKRER
+2577 
-2586 GHEPRQ
+2586 
-2592 NEPMGESKQNEAQ
+2592 
-2605 RPDGRRMDRRDT
+2605 
-2617 AHISTDTER
+2617 
-2626 GGGVPNVSEGKQRLN
+2626 
-2641 SNNNHGE
+2641 
-2648 RGVDY
+2648 
-2653 APTSIDARIE
+2653 
-2663 ANIQAIELA
+2663 
-2672 KKLTENGE
+2672 
-2680 KATPQQMEILRKFS
+2680 
-2694 GWGGLG
+2694 
-2700 KAFNENPNGA
+2700 NPN
-2710 YGEINK
+2710 
-2716 TPRILKELLGEEA
+2716 
-2729 YNNAIESAN
+2729 
-2738 SSYYTPTHI
+2738 
-2747 IDTLWDIAEKLGFKG
+2747 
-2762 GRILEGS
+2762 
-2769 AGIGNIIAQIP
+2769 QI
-2780 THISENSNIHAVE
+2780 
-2793 KDPTAGSILS
+2793 
-2803 LLYPDAKV
+2803 
-2811 DIQGFEETSIPNGS
+2811 
-2825 IDLAITNV
+2825 
-2833 PFVTGLR
+2833 
-2840 VWDTTSDKDLS
+2840 
-2851 KKFHD
+2851 
-2856 IHNFCIAKNIRKLR
+2856 
-2870 EGGIG
+2870 
-2875 IFISSNGTLDNSQQ
+2875 
-2889 IRNWVVNDG
+2889 
-2898 NADFIGAF
+2898 
-2906 RLNNKTFLGTSVT
+2906 
-2919 SDIIVVRKR
+2919 
-2928 VNGKKSAKAIDVSE
+2928 KSA
-2942 VSGERIAEFNT
+2942 T
-2953 GEVKKVKG
+2953 G
-2961 KMIPVIKDLPMD
+2961 
-2973 YNKYF
+2973 
-2978 IEHPEKMAGVMEFA
+2978 
-2992 FEHGDTYRP
+2992 
-3001 TTKQL
+3001 
-3006 YPTKDKPQDKLLE
+3006 
-3019 EFVNSFSID
+3019 
-3028 TEEQAQNIDNEQGIN
+3028 
-3043 NSIYEELGSDVKEG
+3043 
-3057 SMVVSN
+3057 
-3063 GELCVAQYG
+3063 
-3072 QAVPLKLNANKVK
+3072 
-3085 GRTKQECFKSY
+3085 
-3096 TDIKQALNDVLAYE
+3096 
-3110 TQNADDKGLQPLLDK
+3110 
-3125 LNKAYDDFVN
+3125 
-3135 TYGHLN
+3135 
-3141 KNTSIS
+3141 
-3147 FLRNDID
+3147 
-3154 FSNILALETYK
+3154 
-3165 EENDENNNR
+3165 
-3174 VKVYGKTDVFSKRVV
+3174 
-3189 TKETEPKPDNVKD
+3189 
-3202 GVIVSIYKNGRIDIP
+3202 
-3217 YISKQLNMSEDAVKN
+3217 
-3232 EIINSGLG
+3232 
-3240 FENPVSKEIEVS
+3240 
-3252 YKYLSGNVREKLQQ
+3252 
-3266 AEENNENGEYS
+3266 
-3277 NNINALKKVIP
+3277 
-3288 ANIPAHLIEFNLGSS
+3288 
-3303 WVTPKLY
+3303 
-3310 EEYIKNKTGLDVT
+3310 
-3323 LIPVDGTWVMKAPL
+3323 
-3337 YGLAIEQNRSMGV
+3337 
-3350 YSKLKGETILGHEL
+3350 
-3364 IEAAIQNKTIT
+3364 
-3375 ISKTRKDWDGKKET
+3375 
-3389 IVDKDATQACNSR
+3389 
-3402 IDEIRQDFKDWARGK
+3402 
-3417 VQSDVELSQ
+3417 
-3426 ELEKIYND
+3426 
-3434 KFNNYVAPTIPEEFI
+3434 
-3449 PERFGGAA
+3449 
-3457 QNIKLRP
+3457 
-3464 HQAQAVVRGT
+3464 
-3474 TQPLILAHEVG
+3474 
-3485 TGKTFTLISTAM
+3485 
-3497 EMRRLGTAR
+3497 
-3506 KPMIVV
+3506 
-3512 QNATVG
+3512 
-3518 QFVASAKALYPNAKI
+3518 
-3533 LTLENSDRGEDG
+3533 
-3545 RRRFYAK
+3545 
-3552 IRYNDWDMIV
+3552 
-3562 VPQSTFEFIP
+3562 
-3572 DSKDRQITFI
+3572 
-3582 KDKVDEKLA
+3582 
-3591 VLQRMKEANNEGDDF
+3591 
-3606 ITRRVEKEI
+3606 
-3615 SQLQSEIAALIE
+3615 
-3627 NNESEQREKK
+3627 
-3637 ATASELKKKEVA
+3637 
-3649 KKNTEAK
+3649 
-3656 AKEMLDRRTDDVED
+3656 
-3670 FDELG
+3670 
-3675 IDALLVDE
+3675 
-3683 AHEYKHLGFA
+3683 
-3693 TAMQRG
+3693 
-3699 VKGVDP
+3699 
-3705 SYSKKAQSV
+3705 
-3714 FLKTQ
+3714 
-3719 AVLSKNNG
+3719 NNG
-3727 RNVIFATGT
+3727 
-3736 PISNTAAEIWTF
+3736 
-3748 MRYLMPADTM
+3748 
-3758 KEYGIYY
+3758 
-3765 FDDFVRNFG
+3765 NFS
-3774 NIQQMLEFTTSGKFK
+3774 TT
-3789 ENNRFAGYINLP
+3789 E
-3801 ELARIWSSVADIV
+3801 
-3814 LTRDQKK
+3814 
-3821 LKEKIPEIE
+3821 
-3830 GGKAQDIYLP
+3830 
-3840 QTKSLRSVMKYVKD
+3840 
-3854 QLTIFENMSG
+3854 
-3864 AEKKENT
+3864 
-3871 HIPLTMYGIAKAAAV
+3871 
-3886 DARLVDATAEDDVNS
+3886 
-3901 KTNEAVRQTLQSLK
+3901 
-3915 DTNGYKG
+3915 
-3922 TVAIFADVYQNKAF
+3922 
-3936 GFNLYEDIKKKLIEK
+3936 
-3951 GVPEKEIFVMK
+3951 
-3962 PGMTINKKLEIFN
+3962 
-3975 KVNSGEIRVI
+3975 
-3985 LGSTFTLG
+3985 
-3993 TGVNIQ
+3993 
-3999 ERLHTLIHLDAP
+3999 
-4011 NRPMDYT
+4011 
-4018 QRNGRILRQGN
+4018 
-4029 IHKEMNKPVRILR
+4029 
-4042 FGVED
+4042 
-4047 SLDVT
+4047 
-4052 AYQRLKTKGAIAD
+4052 
-4065 SIMNSKQL
+4065 
-4073 IENSMENRE
+4073 
-4082 LEEEAD
+4082 
-4088 LFGDTVAQLSGSEY
+4088 
-4102 AMLKNQAEKEVRKY
+4102 
-4116 ESKKRQWEA
+4116 
-4125 DQTYIHNAKP
+4125 
-4135 RLKGQISKAEQL
+4135 
-4147 LEDNNASLKAVKET
+4147 
-4161 FPNGKFNQITIGKQ
+4161 
-4175 QFDSIEAMTDFIK
+4175 
-4188 DYNKKIN
+4188 
-4195 EESNKLKEKANANYN
+4195 
-4210 SQMVVNIDGLE
+4210 
-4221 FTIHLELAK
+4221 
-4230 ETANKGVSLFS
+4230 
-4241 KVTRKMYYSQNELG
+4241 
-4255 LKNVPIK
+4255 
-4262 QGLLRNGIED
+4262 
-4272 ILNNVI
+4272 
-4278 TGHDFAER
+4278 
-4286 IDTLKQSIAQYKSD
+4286 
-4300 LELILA
+4300 
-4306 RDGKPFEFKNELET
+4306 
-4320 AKQKLEEYTEAM
+4320 
-4332 KEELEEKEK
+4332 
-4341 KYAAMDSEI
+4341 
-4350 KTATNIIGAEEAED
+4350 
-4364 EDSTESKDTKDD
+4364 DD

-4392 SMSKRAVEAKEEGRY
+4392 SMSKRAAEAKEEGRY

-4470 LCKGIDPKTKQSLI
+4470 LCKGIDPKTKQPLI
-4484 EKVEKPQYEHE
+4484 EKVEKPQYEYKFE
-4495 YEMPQYGEAETAA
+4495 LPQYNEAATAA
-4508 NSIREWRHKQI
+4508 NPIIEWRHKQI

-4542 DAYLHSINE
+4542 DAYLHSLNE
-4551 QMEEKIREMLAKDY
+4551 QMEEKIREMLAKDF

-4571 KNALDAYNNYEED
+4571 QNAIEAYNNYDEN

-4667 VAGNHTDIADIEKT
+4667 VVSNHTDIADIEKT

-4825 VLYRSSIDPTATE
+4825 VLYRSGIDPTATE

-4851 KEPDNIDS
+4851 KEPDNIGS

-4970 ENVLKAKKSLEDA
+4970 ENVLKAKKTLEDA
-4983 LAAYNEDPTSE
+4983 QAAYNEDPTSK
-4994 NETAVQKAQEK
+4994 NEAAIQKAQEK

-5016 HTNKD
+5016 HTSRD

-5029 GKEDVAEAEYEA
+5029 GKEDVAEAEHEA

-5099 RGWAKPTADDV
+5099 RGWAEPTADDV

-5141 IASMAQH
+5141 IASMAQR

-5197 ANATPDEI
+5197 ANATSDEI
-5205 SKIIEEHELEMQRL
+5205 SKIIEEHELEMQTL
-5219 AEQGTAI
+5219 AETGEAI

-5232 KLDKRVINGEGE
+5232 KLDKRVINGEGA

-5257 VIYINGNPAVA
+5257 IIYINGNPAVA

-5345 LFSGALPRLVYKW
+5345 FFSGALPRLVYKW

-5398 KDAINGNKANIA
+5398 KEAVNGNKANIA

-5434 VTFMTSRQQGKS
+5434 VTFMTSRQQGKN
-5446 IVDAIYDA
+5446 IVDSIYDA

-5498 PARTMLIISKF
+5498 PARTMLVISKF

-5638 VYNDNENKKFAP
+5638 VYNDNEKKKFAP

-5753 DFKEETEE
+5753 DFKEE

>member
-237 YDKDFQKKLKDTT
+237 YNKDFQKKLKDTT

-288 QSGSDDVAKNT
+288 QSGSDDIAKNT

-330 QQMYDPNYKNRPWW
+330 QQMYDPNYKDRPWW

-453 RATAAQKALLNAVTL
+453 RATAAQKALLNAVAL

-772 PDDKAGNLLQSYIDS
+772 PDDKAGNLLQSYINNS
-787 EKLNKE
+787 KLNNE

-810 NDISQLKN
+810 NDISHLKN

-889 YSEEQRETALKYII
+889 YSEEQREAALKYII

-1109 NEAPVEEKGEANS
+1109 NEAPVEEESEANS
-1122 PQSEATQ
+1122 PQSEATP
-1129 QEETTEPQQQTAA
+1129 QEETAEPQQQAVEPQQQAIPTDDKGNLLYHEVPVERTIEDLYDGSLDDTEIADFISANIEAA
-1142 LERIPKDESGQPLYE
+1142 QKEYNSVVKKVPKIG
-1157 QTDPE
+1157 TDKARYLQE
-1162 TAWDAIVEQTEGDTN
+1162 KKAYQEEVDKAKAKVDYW
-1177 MAQAVTDDM
+1177 QAVENERQHITHT
-1186 VSDLEDGVKKAE
+1186 SPEELKNAEDE
-1198 RTKTKSGGSIAE
+1198 LSG
-1210 KIAAEKERAA
+1210 
-1220 AIERAK
+1220 
-1226 ATLAHWRKIAAVNRM
+1226 
-1241 REAAIQA
+1241 EAARKDYRGITA
-1248 EEQRKADE
+1248 GDEENPTSVEDLVRDFLRGAKITPEDFRKETGLSISEQKKFVGMISKQGKTIARLGEELADYDE
-1256 RTRVRKEEEE
+1256 WNLGGRFFDGDSNAARGAIIDALLSSRTRGDFKQQDATEEEE
-1266 KARVDQEEAERIKRE
+1266 RYIEAVEQQREQWYYENYHMTYEEYLQYRE
-1281 TLNGVPDFI
+1281 IVLPELLRKYANF
-1290 EDKAPDARARGYR
+1290 APDILY
-1303 RVNGD
+1303 
-1308 KVDRQEPIDA
+1308 P
-1318 TIGKEVQVKFD
+1318 
-1329 DDNIPTG
+1329 
-1336 HVAIIEANQ
+1336 
-1345 LQPSHKN
+1345 
-1352 GQRNPQHFIDEAQ
+1352 
-1365 PKERKDDASVGA
+1365 
-1377 ARKIAANIRPE
+1377 
-1388 EITSSVT
+1388 
-1395 AYTGA
+1395 
-1400 PTVNSRGEVI
+1400 
-1410 QGNNRSAALREMWD
+1410 
-1424 NHQEQGDK
+1424 
-1432 YKQYLID
+1432 
-1439 NAKSFG
+1439 
-1445 LKAEDIAAMDKP
+1445 
-1457 VLVNMLD
+1457 
-1464 VNDEQAISLGQFVAS
+1464 QFVAS
-1479 DTESGGT
+1479 FEDAYAAEHSQTDNIENGEQGNDT
-1486 ERIKPK
+1486 
-1492 NVVKKL
+1492 
-1498 GDKMKN
+1498 
-1504 FTNILLRT
+1504 
-1512 NDENVSF
+1512 
-1519 AELVDS
+1519 
-1525 NGANA
+1525 
-1530 LKWLNT
+1530 
-1536 KGVISPTQYKSA
+1536 
-1548 FDSKGNLTAEAKN
+1548 TAEEPTTTPG
-1561 DIKGIMY
+1561 DTVL
-1568 QSIFEGGNTQLEE
+1568 QTEE
-1581 MFYAL
+1581 
-1586 PAKAQKAILATAY
+1586 TN
-1599 RDYDSPQSERMIE
+1599 
-1612 DIQNSIMAY
+1612 NS
-1621 YALSHDSMFMNAK
+1621 
-1634 NHKEARIAVEAWRR
+1634 R
-1648 QLAFDDVTG
+1648 
-1657 ESYLPAEKYSNFA
+1657 
-1670 LLLATMYKGDNQS
+1670 
-1683 LIQGTFNRL
+1683 
-1692 YDLIQGTQE
+1692 
-1701 KTLFEQPDNTP
+1701 
-1712 RTLVQAIKE
+1712 
-1721 TLNIKYDGQQRSN
+1721 
-1734 VLAGDS
+1734 GDS
-1740 SASQEGRTGSNG
+1740 Q
-1752 DATPGGRGESIDG
+1752 
-1765 AEANQGG
+1765 
-1772 TEADSG
+1772 
-1778 EGRPIADTTKT
+1778 
-1789 LFEYFKGGIK
+1789 
-1799 SLIEK
+1799 
-1804 SKEQNNS
+1804 SKEQPTEVPTGVRSSNENGTLPQS
-1811 LIKAIVGSVTNRLKE
+1811 TPTEVESETDYTLSDKKAENRENFYQDANGNIDLANIPEEVFDKIGKPKAPLRLTPSMLKHVF
-1826 DLHNR
+1826 D
-1831 GIDITNDYKHT
+1831 
-1842 IDNNAIRHALNRH
+1842 RH
-1855 GGEKERLQGQLP
+1855 GKEMGLSRTDDAIDFILDVMDNFDHVRQGDKNA
-1867 VTEEDIE
+1867 VIFSIE
-1874 NISDVINNYDDINI
+1874 NGRS
-1888 EENKR
+1888 
-1893 GQKNIVY
+1893 
-1900 KKSYPNGFTI
+1900 
-1910 YIEEVRTGRK
+1910 RTGRRAVTILLNSESGEYYGIK
-1920 ELAMASIRKKA
+1920 TSGYERIEGLNKKPLLWEKGANETSATGAAPANVTTEQAQQGSEPAGSASNHSNGSI
-1931 TLTDANS
+1931 
-1938 KTMPISDLNNL
+1938 
-1949 SVGKDKK
+1949 GKDTQ
-1956 SSNTKQA
+1956 SSQTKQ
-1963 NNEKKSE
+1963 EKEDK
-1970 HQEETLFEKA
+1970 FVA
-1980 ERIANEGEQKS
+1980 A
-1991 NPTPRKDGESI
+1991 PRKYGESI

-2014 AQRIRKEEEAK
+2014 AQRTRKEEEAK

-2048 GLDITIEQPKGSIRR
+2048 GLNITIEQPKGSIRR

-2104 GNVFVVDQI
+2104 GNVFVVDQV

-2133 ARQAYLSNYE
+2133 AKRAYLSNYE
-2143 EGWQGLGNITEVSKE
+2143 EGWQGLGSITEVKKE
-2158 DFKAWIDS
+2158 DFKKWIDS

-2176 YTSVKTQGDV
+2176 YTSVKTQDDT
-2186 QAKKPTEIPHL
+2186 QTKKPTEENAAP
-2197 TEKEKR
+2197 
-2203 EQRKQELRNKIKVKL
+2203 
-2218 RGQLNVGVDPELFM
+2218 
-2232 MGVELASMEIE
+2232 A
-2243 DGVRKFADFTKKM
+2243 
-2256 IAEIGD
+2256 
-2262 EIRPYL
+2262 
-2268 KSIYNGARDL
+2268 
-2278 PGMEELSEEMTPYE
+2278 
-2292 EVKAFNIA
+2292 
-2300 TIGDKGEEVKPSVL
+2300 
-2314 DTAEQ
+2314 
-2319 INNEQTVERSA
+2319 
-2330 KEEVK
+2330 
-2335 NTVATQDVDN
+2335 
-2345 EAYSITKQHNN
+2345 
-2356 KKDIDIWVVRG
+2356 
-2367 KERTDSDAFKER
+2367 
-2379 KQVAK
+2379 
-2384 KYNGYYSSFRGVN
+2384 
-2397 GFVFNSPED
+2397 
-2406 AQSFADKVFDAK
+2406 
-2418 DEQINTETN
+2418 NTETN

-2432 NSNEIIR
+2432 NSEDIMHKQKNVQLQQAINAYENTTKFYYQQLKEGKLDKVFESKQWKDVLRKQTELQKALLQLNSEELKELLKQTTNEDTKKEIKGALGAVLRQEQRSIEYNAVLD
-2439 KDEDGDASNLLT
+2439 KQEPITPIYKEEKKPIAVTEFVET
-2451 DSHNEKEQSE
+2451 DK
-2461 KEAELHGLK
+2461 KEAEIHPVLTGVYHDNGYVVGTNAHTLLARKEDYNKSLEGKITNKKGEIIDGKYPNWRAVVEGETTTNSWGINLDELHAFVRGVLAKLK
-2470 VGDKVLYKGKEATIF
+2470 ADGAKKSTIDSATIAFKDTDGKIIVCNAKTLDKALRGAKSIGATEFGNKSETFAHAQTKKGYVVCPTISTYHSINDNCFVYAPKEAARQQTTATLTNDTEAKQKATEAVLAALSKAGIEVVRATDEEVKALLSNSHATTLRTPQGTIYGWSVNGKIYLTEAGINPDTPIHEYTHLWAEAMMIKNKKGWDSIKALLKDTPVWKEVIADPNYSNIKDNEDAVASEVLSRISGKKNAAKMEEEAQRAIDEAKGVFKKAEATTILTNLKKALNSLWKWVSKNIFDVKEFSSINEVTDKVLYDLIHGTKLINDKSLIGVHNISEQKLRKVLKQGGFANPSIAVIDTDKQVHNDYGEISLILPSRKVNKSTGKNVGT
-2485 DFDNGRP
+2485 
-2492 VLDTGLAP
+2492 
-2500 VVYEVVDMEAVK
+2500 YEGDAWTPMY
-2512 PIEKQEQTKTNVK
+2512 PIIEKQMSSDGSLIMHNDINSVP
-2525 EDLTEEKTEAKAKEA
+2525 
-2540 NNKTVSSHA
+2540 NKMQSEVRNALNRWLDNGS
-2549 EGNLFDTDTAPTE
+2549 DTDLSYLYLFQQGKAPKMATVKPKY
-2562 SLTNK
+2562 S
-2567 EKENEVHLST
+2567 NEVYKSL
-2577 GETATKRER
+2577 
-2586 GHEPRQ
+2586 
-2592 NEPMGESKQNEAQ
+2592 
-2605 RPDGRRMDRRDT
+2605 RD
-2617 AHISTDTER
+2617 IMF
-2626 GGGVPNVSEGKQRLN
+2626 
-2641 SNNNHGE
+2641 
-2648 RGVDY
+2648 GVDSVY
-2653 APTSIDARIE
+2653 
-2663 ANIQAIELA
+2663 N
-2672 KKLTENGE
+2672 LT
-2680 KATPQQMEILRKFS
+2680 K
-2694 GWGGLG
+2694 
-2700 KAFNENPNGA
+2700 
-2710 YGEINK
+2710 
-2716 TPRILKELLGEEA
+2716 
-2729 YNNAIESAN
+2729 
-2738 SSYYTPTHI
+2738 
-2747 IDTLWDIAEKLGFKG
+2747 
-2762 GRILEGS
+2762 
-2769 AGIGNIIAQIP
+2769 
-2780 THISENSNIHAVE
+2780 
-2793 KDPTAGSILS
+2793 
-2803 LLYPDAKV
+2803 
-2811 DIQGFEETSIPNGS
+2811 
-2825 IDLAITNV
+2825 
-2833 PFVTGLR
+2833 
-2840 VWDTTSDKDLS
+2840 
-2851 KKFHD
+2851 
-2856 IHNFCIAKNIRKLR
+2856 
-2870 EGGIG
+2870 
-2875 IFISSNGTLDNSQQ
+2875 
-2889 IRNWVVNDG
+2889 
-2898 NADFIGAF
+2898 
-2906 RLNNKTFLGTSVT
+2906 
-2919 SDIIVVRKR
+2919 
-2928 VNGKKSAKAIDVSE
+2928 
-2942 VSGERIAEFNT
+2942 
-2953 GEVKKVKG
+2953 GEVKKLVELYVQTELNGDIDEYNKANERRIAKYKEAIESGRTNSMYYKIAERNLEEVKKYG
-2961 KMIPVIKDLPMD
+2961 YPLSSLKTFADDVQRDKTKQGSKNVQKTLNAASQIIKDAGLEEDFRNWVEGLNNRYQTKEVIFDGFTPTGKRRYIPNTLENVSKLMKKQGRQASTGLGVSFSNFAASVMKANGSLANIRKKKSKLTNEHKDIENFEEKWKEVYFDLAMKLQPNASTFDD
-2973 YNKYF
+2973 YGFTRLQEAALEADPQAFLSKEYGVTLSKEDVRKLQQMVKAIQEERPAMYF
-2978 IEHPEKMAGVMEFA
+2978 ETKFERPVTLNEFSKAVVPEDLSDDLQKTLRDNGIEIFTYKRGDAEDRQKATQEAAYSSDDIAFQIISNGNNEANNDSDTRFQIVGNSLSDEEKKIVETAKA
-2992 FEHGDTYRP
+2992 NDTYMKAPNGKP
-3001 TTKQL
+3001 TNLSEKQWTQVRTTAFKNWFGDWEKAARIEKVRRSKAVVISGSE
-3006 YPTKDKPQDKLLE
+3006 YKDKYELNRDSAKEWIKDNLRGE
-3019 EFVNSFSID
+3019 YTIAD
-3028 TEEQAQNIDNEQGIN
+3028 TEEI
-3043 NSIYEELGSDVKEG
+3043 
-3057 SMVVSN
+3057 VSLTKV
-3063 GELCVAQYG
+3063 G
-3072 QAVPLKLNANKVK
+3072 ANKVTSHGMSNKAHLQSIAAIPQLIRHAIFIEERPNEKHNNKYDSYKYYICGLKIGTTDYTVKLTIGVKSGKKYYDHALTEIEK
-3085 GRTKQECFKSY
+3085 GKLLDRINDQADKKGFTTTGDAPLQSYALSIGKDSKLLSILQTNSSKVVDENGEPMVVYHGTLADGLRQFSTDFIGSRYSYDEKGFFFISNRKIADDYAVSEFDASRRGEVIDAYVSLGNPLVVNSEWCRKNGLGSNVFK
-3096 TDIKQALNDVLAYE
+3096 DNDVIEFWDNYQSLIVE
-3110 TQNADDKGLQPLLDK
+3110 ESEQN
-3125 LNKAYDDFVN
+3125 
-3135 TYGHLN
+3135 
-3141 KNTSIS
+3141 
-3147 FLRNDID
+3147 
-3154 FSNILALETYK
+3154 
-3165 EENDENNNR
+3165 
-3174 VKVYGKTDVFSKRVV
+3174 
-3189 TKETEPKPDNVKD
+3189 D
-3202 GVIVSIYKNGRIDIP
+3202 GVIVTD
-3217 YISKQLNMSEDAVKN
+3217 
-3232 EIINSGLG
+3232 
-3240 FENPVSKEIEVS
+3240 
-3252 YKYLSGNVREKLQQ
+3252 
-3266 AEENNENGEYS
+3266 
-3277 NNINALKKVIP
+3277 
-3288 ANIPAHLIEFNLGSS
+3288 
-3303 WVTPKLY
+3303 
-3310 EEYIKNKTGLDVT
+3310 
-3323 LIPVDGTWVMKAPL
+3323 
-3337 YGLAIEQNRSMGV
+3337 
-3350 YSKLKGETILGHEL
+3350 GETSMVVAFFPNQI
-3364 IEAAIQNKTIT
+3364 K
-3375 ISKTRKDWDGKKET
+3375 S
-3389 IVDKDATQACNSR
+3389 AT
-3402 IDEIRQDFKDWARGK
+3402 G
-3417 VQSDVELSQ
+3417 
-3426 ELEKIYND
+3426 
-3434 KFNNYVAPTIPEEFI
+3434 
-3449 PERFGGAA
+3449 
-3457 QNIKLRP
+3457 
-3464 HQAQAVVRGT
+3464 
-3474 TQPLILAHEVG
+3474 
-3485 TGKTFTLISTAM
+3485 
-3497 EMRRLGTAR
+3497 
-3506 KPMIVV
+3506 
-3512 QNATVG
+3512 
-3518 QFVASAKALYPNAKI
+3518 
-3533 LTLENSDRGEDG
+3533 
-3545 RRRFYAK
+3545 
-3552 IRYNDWDMIV
+3552 
-3562 VPQSTFEFIP
+3562 
-3572 DSKDRQITFI
+3572 
-3582 KDKVDEKLA
+3582 
-3591 VLQRMKEANNEGDDF
+3591 
-3606 ITRRVEKEI
+3606 
-3615 SQLQSEIAALIE
+3615 
-3627 NNESEQREKK
+3627 
-3637 ATASELKKKEVA
+3637 
-3649 KKNTEAK
+3649 
-3656 AKEMLDRRTDDVED
+3656 
-3670 FDELG
+3670 
-3675 IDALLVDE
+3675 
-3683 AHEYKHLGFA
+3683 
-3693 TAMQRG
+3693 
-3699 VKGVDP
+3699 
-3705 SYSKKAQSV
+3705 
-3714 FLKTQ
+3714 
-3719 AVLSKNNG
+3719 NNG
-3727 RNVIFATGT
+3727 
-3736 PISNTAAEIWTF
+3736 
-3748 MRYLMPADTM
+3748 
-3758 KEYGIYY
+3758 
-3765 FDDFVRNFG
+3765 NFS
-3774 NIQQMLEFTTSGKFK
+3774 TT
-3789 ENNRFAGYINLP
+3789 E
-3801 ELARIWSSVADIV
+3801 
-3814 LTRDQKK
+3814 
-3821 LKEKIPEIE
+3821 
-3830 GGKAQDIYLP
+3830 
-3840 QTKSLRSVMKYVKD
+3840 
-3854 QLTIFENMSG
+3854 
-3864 AEKKENT
+3864 
-3871 HIPLTMYGIAKAAAV
+3871 
-3886 DARLVDATAEDDVNS
+3886 
-3901 KTNEAVRQTLQSLK
+3901 
-3915 DTNGYKG
+3915 
-3922 TVAIFADVYQNKAF
+3922 
-3936 GFNLYEDIKKKLIEK
+3936 
-3951 GVPEKEIFVMK
+3951 
-3962 PGMTINKKLEIFN
+3962 
-3975 KVNSGEIRVI
+3975 
-3985 LGSTFTLG
+3985 
-3993 TGVNIQ
+3993 
-3999 ERLHTLIHLDAP
+3999 
-4011 NRPMDYT
+4011 
-4018 QRNGRILRQGN
+4018 
-4029 IHKEMNKPVRILR
+4029 
-4042 FGVED
+4042 
-4047 SLDVT
+4047 
-4052 AYQRLKTKGAIAD
+4052 
-4065 SIMNSKQL
+4065 
-4073 IENSMENRE
+4073 
-4082 LEEEAD
+4082 
-4088 LFGDTVAQLSGSEY
+4088 
-4102 AMLKNQAEKEVRKY
+4102 
-4116 ESKKRQWEA
+4116 
-4125 DQTYIHNAKP
+4125 
-4135 RLKGQISKAEQL
+4135 
-4147 LEDNNASLKAVKET
+4147 
-4161 FPNGKFNQITIGKQ
+4161 
-4175 QFDSIEAMTDFIK
+4175 
-4188 DYNKKIN
+4188 
-4195 EESNKLKEKANANYN
+4195 
-4210 SQMVVNIDGLE
+4210 
-4221 FTIHLELAK
+4221 
-4230 ETANKGVSLFS
+4230 
-4241 KVTRKMYYSQNELG
+4241 
-4255 LKNVPIK
+4255 
-4262 QGLLRNGIED
+4262 
-4272 ILNNVI
+4272 
-4278 TGHDFAER
+4278 
-4286 IDTLKQSIAQYKSD
+4286 
-4300 LELILA
+4300 
-4306 RDGKPFEFKNELET
+4306 
-4320 AKQKLEEYTEAM
+4320 
-4332 KEELEEKEK
+4332 
-4341 KYAAMDSEI
+4341 
-4350 KTATNIIGAEEAED
+4350 
-4364 EDSTESKDTKDD
+4364 DD

-4392 SMSKRAVEAKEEGRY
+4392 SMSKRAAEAKEEGRY

-4428 LGFID
+4428 LGFIN

-4447 PFYGWAED
+4447 PFYGWTED
-4455 ELADDYLKH
+4455 EFADDYLKH
-4464 KKEIDT
+4464 KKEVDT
-4470 LCKGIDPKTKQSLI
+4470 LCKGIDPKTKQPLI
-4484 EKVEKPQYEHE
+4484 DKVEKPQYEHE

-4508 NSIREWRHKQI
+4508 NPIREWRHKQI

-4542 DAYLHSINE
+4542 DAYLHSLNE

-4584 LRKAIGERIKEYLD
+4584 LRKAIGEHIKEYLD

-4607 EQTTTTQPTANTET
+4607 EQTATTQPTTNTEE

-4681 VLHEAVAHHGLREL
+4681 VLHEAVAHHGLRQL
-4695 FGDNFDNFLDTVF
+4695 FGNDFDKFLDTVY
-4708 AKADIETRQ
+4708 AKADIETRR

-4724 KHGWNIRT
+4724 KHGWNVRT

-4825 VLYRSSIDPTATE
+4825 VLYRSSINPTATE

-4851 KEPDNIDS
+4851 KEPDNIGS

-4970 ENVLKAKKSLEDA
+4970 ENVLKAKKTLEDA
-4983 LAAYNEDPTSE
+4983 QAAYNEDPTSK
-4994 NETAVQKAQEK
+4994 NEAAIQKAQEK
-5005 YSKVYDKALEV
+5005 YTNVYNKALEV

-5050 SDVMPKVTA
+5050 PDAMPKVTA

-5099 RGWAKPTADDV
+5099 RGWAEPTADDV

-5141 IASMAQH
+5141 IASMAQR

-5197 ANATPDEI
+5197 ANAAPDEI

-5219 AEQGTAI
+5219 AEQGEAI

-5232 KLDKRVINGEGE
+5232 KLDKRVINGEGA

-5257 VIYINGNPAVA
+5257 IIYINGNPAVA

-5345 LFSGALPRLVYKW
+5345 FFSGALPRLVYKW
-5358 EHGTLNM
+5358 EHGTLDLN
-5365 NDETERYFDEFM
+5365 NETERYFDEFM

-5434 VTFMTSRQQGKS
+5434 VTFMTSRQQGKN
-5446 IVDAIYDA
+5446 IVDSIYDA

-5600 LLPIDFTGNGGNLP
+5600 LLPIDFTGNGGNLS

-5638 VYNDNENKKFAP
+5638 VYNDNENKKIAP

-5675 GNDVDSGGVNLNPDV
+5675 GNDVDKGAVSLNPDV

-5724 RWRDVPVASRFV
+5724 RWRDIPVASRFV

-5802 KKPMDLLKEAL
+5802 KKPMDLLKETL

-5863 ELNNNL
+5863 ELSNNL
-5869 KSSLRSLK
+5869 KYSLRSLK
-5877 RNEEQRLDGEEDDG
+5877 QNEEQRLDGEEDND
-5891 IEELISEDKETTMR
+5891 IEEFISEDKETTMR